1 MKRKKKNYD
10 WKRSCFDC
18 CSFCFGFAGIDS
30 VDLDGNEEGFEVD
43 GFWDEV
49 AEHCAS
55 PCRAPIDRRK
65 DRAYRGNEKEAR
77 DNAHWVG
84 NPNGEGAAGRIHHDS
99 GVGLLEAALPKRL
112 RRGCCSSLC
121 LFVSRRP
128 VSVSFYPRKKILL

>member
-1 MKRKKKNYD
+1 MKRRTKNYD

-30 VDLDGNEEGFEVD
+30 VDLGGNEEGFEVD

-55 PCRAPIDRRK
+55 PCRAPIDRHT
-65 DRAYRGNEKEAR
+65 DRACRGNEKEAR
-77 DNAHWVG
+77 GNAHWAG

-99 GVGLLEAALPKRL
+99 GVGLLEAPLPKGL
-112 RRGCCSSLC
+112 RRGCCS
-121 LFVSRRP
+121 FFGRVVSRRL
-128 VSVSFYPRKKILL
+128 VFERFCPRKMILL